1 MTMAAAADQDDYFD
15 LFNVPA
21 SYAVDGTLLRKHY
34 LTLQQQ
40 FHPDRFSGESDQ
52 IKRIAVQKI
61 AFINEAYQT
70 LNSQQK
76 RARYLLKRAGVSI
89 DEQRGTAVDIEF
101 LTEQMEWREQ
111 LADLILDEGAGRCAT
126 LNTLEDKVKVRLK
139 DINATLTTL
148 FAADDLSA
156 DESIAEYHKLQFME
170 KLHSEIADLQEECF

>member
-1 MTMAAAADQDDYFD
+1 MTTAASIDQDDYFS
-15 LFNVPA
+15 LLNVPA
-21 SYAVDGTLLRKHY
+21 SYEVDATLLRKHY

-52 IKRIAVQKI
+52 VKRVAVQKS

-70 LNSQQK
+70 LSSQQK

-89 DEQRGTAVDIEF
+89 DEQRGTAVDLEF

-111 LADLILDEGAGRCAT
+111 LADLTLDEGAGRCET
-126 LNTLEDKVKVRLK
+126 LETLEDKVKQRLK
-139 DINATLTTL
+139 AINARLTTL
-148 FAADDLSA
+148 FSADDLSA

-170 KLHSEIADLQEECF
+170 KLHSEIDDLQEECF